1 MLFRVWLHRV
11 LSKAQSRIRRHL
23 VQRKQLLLMSSDNS
37 DDGVETLFGAG
48 FTQDELDYDDNYV
61 KHTKDSFKN
70 DTSINKQGSVESSS
84 NAGTTTVVTGDTQD
98 TDDSLSVF
106 GPFDNPDEFNEVLAS
121 LDDVIELMGPN
132 DDVGSVITLPP
143 LPTPVPQVD
152 IQTEYLNQKM
162 PAVRT
167 QGGGGSTMPAL
178 PPLPTT
184 LVPQVDIETEYLN
197 QKMPAVRTQGGGGST
212 MPALPPL
219 PTTLLPQVDIETEYL
234 NQKMPPKS
242 SRSNFPLING
252 CPVHNVAHPILH
264 CWAEIVQEE
273 IAEEGL
279 GVERPY
285 KKLCQ
290 THPTP
295 SPAHCGAE
303 SVEPSLPNPHKETGH
318 DAKAPVCSKSRYP
331 TRDRQPPTSLYPA
344 VLPQDG
350 GAEEKRAKKRK
361 SRSRGPSIAP
371 LPRKRQPS
379 YSGADPFIQDEPS
392 LPPLEKAN
400 PTIHQETSLLE
411 PTEVQKVYLDSG
423 KKRKRKR
430 KRKRSPY
437 PTPSLRLK
445 KFDGPEYRSN
455 KRATA
460 WVACRSAW
468 GNYCEHPSDFL
479 NWMLSSLGVD
489 DTAFTRVHRDSG
501 RTASIRQRSS
511 SSGSTIDRE
520 SKPFQVVLEEDK
532 RKYNALTTGEMILWD
547 FVGKLAVGYV
557 PNLGVELQI
566 HNCKQ
571 FLQEVGY
578 SVFYDPIGDN
588 QGMLEFFEV

>member
-219 PTTLLPQVDIETEYL
+219 PTTLLPQVDIETEHF

>member
-1 MLFRVWLHRV
+1 MHRV
-11 LSKAQSRIRRHL
+11 LSKAQSLIRRHL
-23 VQRKQLLLMSSDNS
+23 IQRKQLLLMSSDNS

-48 FTQDELDYDDNYV
+48 TYTSDELDVLDDNYV
-61 KHTKDSFKN
+61 ELTMDLFKN
-70 DTSINKQGSVESSS
+70 DTSLNNEPAGSSS

-106 GPFDNPDEFNEVLAS
+106 GPFDDPDEFSDVLAS
-121 LDDVIELMGPN
+121 LDDEIELMGPN
-132 DDVGSVITLPP
+132 DAVGSVITLPPLPTLVPQVDIEAEYLNQKMPAVKTQGGGGSSMPLPP

-184 LVPQVDIETEYLN
+184 L
-197 QKMPAVRTQGGGGST
+197 
-212 MPALPPL
+212 
-219 PTTLLPQVDIETEYL
+219 LPQVDIETEHF

-252 CPVHNVAHPILH
+252 CPVHNVDHPILH

-285 KKLCQ
+285 KKLRQ

-318 DAKAPVCSKSRYP
+318 DAKAPVCSTSRYP
-331 TRDRQPPTSLYPA
+331 TRDRQPPTSLYPE

-371 LPRKRQPS
+371 IPRKRQPS

-430 KRKRSPY
+430 SPY

-455 KRATA
+455 KRATS

>member
-1 MLFRVWLHRV
+1 
-11 LSKAQSRIRRHL
+11 
-23 VQRKQLLLMSSDNS
+23 
-37 DDGVETLFGAG
+37 
-48 FTQDELDYDDNYV
+48 
-61 KHTKDSFKN
+61 
-70 DTSINKQGSVESSS
+70 
-84 NAGTTTVVTGDTQD
+84 
-98 TDDSLSVF
+98 
-106 GPFDNPDEFNEVLAS
+106 
-121 LDDVIELMGPN
+121 
-132 DDVGSVITLPP
+132 
-143 LPTPVPQVD
+143 
-152 IQTEYLNQKM
+152 
-162 PAVRT
+162 
-167 QGGGGSTMPAL
+167 MPAL

>member
-48 FTQDELDYDDNYV
+48 TYSQDELDDLDDNYV
-61 KHTKDSFKN
+61 ELTKDSFKN
-70 DTSINKQGSVESSS
+70 DTSINKQGSAESSS

-121 LDDVIELMGPN
+121 LDDEIELMGPN

-152 IQTEYLNQKM
+152 IQTEYFNQKM
-162 PAVRT
+162 PAVST
-167 QGGGGSTMPAL
+167 QGGGGSSMPAL
-178 PPLPTT
+178 PPLP
-184 LVPQVDIETEYLN
+184 
-197 QKMPAVRTQGGGGST
+197 
-212 MPALPPL
+212 
-219 PTTLLPQVDIETEYL
+219 TLLPQVDIETEHF

-252 CPVHNVAHPILH
+252 CPVHNVPHPILH

-285 KKLCQ
+285 KKLRQ

-318 DAKAPVCSKSRYP
+318 DAKAPVCSTSRYP
-331 TRDRQPPTSLYPA
+331 NRDRQPPTSLYPA

-361 SRSRGPSIAP
+361 SRSRGPSIAPIPP

-423 KKRKRKR
+423 KKR

>member
-184 LVPQVDIETEYLN
+184 LV
-197 QKMPAVRTQGGGGST
+197 
-212 MPALPPL
+212 
-219 PTTLLPQVDIETEYL
+219 PQVDIETEYL